1 MPMTSRDF
9 SQAIMRTPISRASSI
24 IPSSEVTSLPVTS
37 RLISYFVGKTYD
49 TLVTSG
55 RPRFAI
61 MVMLAISI
69 FYTGCPKYTTIS
81 GPMRPDTSLV
91 TSVRVTEL
99 VPTSLELS
107 TISDHSRVL
116 SIVESG
122 AFSDRGWI
130 AAVNRNLIPGYRLDL
145 LKGETVTAVYFLG
158 TNSYPPEFPCY
169 WFCSGW
175 WLGASTNTGQ
185 FDRDR
190 YKPLTESV
198 YLPLVRALELGGSKS
213 AETGAGP

>member
-1 MPMTSRDF
+1 MG
-9 SQAIMRTPISRASSI
+9 A
-24 IPSSEVTSLPVTS
+24 LPVTS
-37 RLISYFVGKTYD
+37 RLVRYFLRKPCD
-49 TLVTSG
+49 TLTR

-61 MVMLAISI
+61 VAMLAISI
-69 FYTGCPKYTTIS
+69 HYTGCQRYTTTS
-81 GPMRPDTSLV
+81 GPKRPDMSLV

-99 VPTSLELS
+99 IPTSHELR
-107 TISDHSRVL
+107 TISEHSRVL

-130 AAVNRNLIPGYRLDL
+130 AAVNRNLIPRYRLDL

-175 WLGASTNTGQ
+175 WLAASTNTGQ
-185 FDRDR
+185 FDPDR
-190 YKPLTESV
+190 CKLLAEGV
-198 YLPLVRALELGGSKS
+198 YLPLVRALGLGGSNS
-213 AETGAGP
+213 AENGANP